1 MNTCVGLSIKY
12 FGAKVAQLYSS
23 KFDGEET
30 QKATKK
36 MIENLRDSFAELIQG
51 ATWMDES
58 NYFNKSSTK
67 EEPSLK
73 VIFYAVKQ
81 KKMAFKRDLFFRST
95 D

>member
-30 QKATKK
+30 QKATKV

-58 NYFNKSSTK
+58 NNNILINHK
-67 EEPSLK
+67 LK
-73 VIFYAVKQ
+73 KNQ
-81 KKMAFKRDLFFRST
+81 L
-95 D
+95 

>member
-30 QKATKK
+30 QKATKV

-58 NYFNKSSTK
+58 NNY
-67 EEPSLK
+67 LAH
-73 VIFYAVKQ
+73 VIEQPNF
-81 KKMAFKRDLFFRST
+81 
-95 D
+95 